1 MAEAPLLECRAVTKD
16 YAMPIV
22 KSPGGPSE
30 EPRTLHVLRGVDLR
44 IERGEMISIVGQSG
58 VGKSTLLHIIGTLDR
73 PSAGE
78 VLYGGEDVFAQPEPR
93 LAAFRNRRIGFIF
106 QFHHLLAEFSALENV
121 MLPALISGESQKSAR
136 QKAEPLLEAVGLSSR
151 IRHKPGELSGGE
163 QQRVAVARAL
173 VMQPDV
179 VFADEPTGNLDSRT
193 SDGIH
198 HLLVDLN
205 RRTETAFVVVTH
217 NVRLAWLMQRHL
229 LLQDGVVRELSAD
242 EAPEEF
248 LPRKGGEPS

>member
-1 MAEAPLLECRAVTKD
+1 
-16 YAMPIV
+16 MPTTR
-22 KSPGGPSE
+22 SE
-30 EPRTLHVLRGVDLR
+30 QGRSLDVLRGVDLT
-44 IERGEMISIVGQSG
+44 IGRGEMVSIVGQSG

-73 PSAGE
+73 PSSGE
-78 VLYGGEDVFAQPEPR
+78 VRYHGQDVFAQTEQR
-93 LAAFRNRRIGFIF
+93 MAAFRNRRIGFIF

-121 MLPALISGESQKSAR
+121 MLPALIAGESQKRAR
-136 QKAEPLLEAVGLSSR
+136 EQALPLLEAVGLADR
-151 IRHKPGELSGGE
+151 VLHKPGELSGGE

-173 VMQPDV
+173 VMQPDI

-229 LLQDGVVRELSAD
+229 LLKDGVVRELSAD